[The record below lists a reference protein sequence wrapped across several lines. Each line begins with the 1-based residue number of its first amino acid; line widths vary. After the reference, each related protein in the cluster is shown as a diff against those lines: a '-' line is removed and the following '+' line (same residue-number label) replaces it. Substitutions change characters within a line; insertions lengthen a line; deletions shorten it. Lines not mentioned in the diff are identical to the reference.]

1 MMMKINRLCA
11 KTSTLDPFMTM
22 DYARGLDE
30 TNSKDVILKNAY
42 TNIAKGILDAAI
54 RAIFGLESSQLNAL
68 FAIMYIRSGG
78 GSMEAISLTEKDCAQ
93 EKRVKGG
100 TQQISQRLLAS
111 ILAEKSTAEIIYDS
125 PVVEINQEQNNKVF
139 IKVSNLN
146 ANQEEIFAC
155 KKVISSIPINQ
166 YATIKFSP
174 NLPFYKRNFFSYC
187 KIGNYIKIIV
197 TYKKAFWIEKGFSG
211 MVVSDSTI
219 LIDNSGGPNYSP
231 VTTVWDG
238 TTDDGEPALVVFC
251 CGDPAM
257 VWQDQDNEVRKNV
270 IIDTLVR
277 YFGVEAGDYVDYY
290 EKNWNNEPYGGGCP
304 NISVVAS
311 GTMSDYARAT
321 REPFLNLHLCGT
333 ESATNWQ
340 GYMDGAI

>member
-1 MMMKINRLCA
+1 
-11 KTSTLDPFMTM
+11 
-22 DYARGLDE
+22 
-30 TNSKDVILKNAY
+30 
-42 TNIAKGILDAAI
+42 
-54 RAIFGLESSQLNAL
+54 
-68 FAIMYIRSGG
+68 
-78 GSMEAISLTEKDCAQ
+78 
-93 EKRVKGG
+93 
-100 TQQISQRLLAS
+100 
-111 ILAEKSTAEIIYDS
+111 
-125 PVVEINQEQNNKVF
+125 
-139 IKVSNLN
+139 
-146 ANQEEIFAC
+146 
-155 KKVISSIPINQ
+155 
-166 YATIKFSP
+166 
-174 NLPFYKRNFFSYC
+174 
-187 KIGNYIKIIV
+187 
-197 TYKKAFWIEKGFSG
+197 

-340 GYMDGAI
+340 GYMDGAIESGIRAANEVAYCFSETNKNIKFDYSKTYYAQNEEIVRLKSLDTTKPSLSLKKTVLIGLSITALCYCVIKHLHK